1 MKVGYLIPEFP
12 GQTHI
17 WMWREIAH
25 LRELGVEITIFSTR
39 RPPERDRARHAF
51 AAAAEA
57 ETTYL
62 WPRPWLAVVVALLW
76 ALCTRPVGLLR
87 CIGLGLTLP
96 VTPGPAWRRALPLV
110 LPAIVLARA
119 LRRRGIDHVH
129 AQSAK
134 NSAILC
140 MMARRL
146 AEVRY
151 SLVVNARLDEWG
163 GALARKFGEA
173 ALVVT
178 HAEWLRQEILARFP
192 QLGPQRVV
200 RATVGVDTRVWT
212 LPERRPAADGTF
224 RIASVGRLHVNK
236 GFDTL
241 IRAVHELRSRGH
253 AVSLTIAGEGP
264 ARPEL
269 EALIGALELGAHVRL
284 AGSLPE
290 EGVRALL
297 ADADVFALVSREE
310 ALGVV
315 FMEAMATGL
324 PVIGPATGG
333 VGEIITHRRDG
344 LLVAPGDTLATIEA
358 IEQLLLDRALL
369 QSMSNTA
376 RTKAASTFDSR
387 SGSTRL
393 QRALRDVLAGAGM
406 HSKAYRFRQV
416 SCKAP

>member
-119 LRRRGIDHVH
+119 LRRRRIDHVH

-192 QLGPQRVV
+192 QLGPERVV

-297 ADADVFALVSREE
+297 AEADLFALISREE

-324 PVIGPATGG
+324 PVVGPRIGG
-333 VGEIITHRRDG
+333 VGEVVTDGRDG
-344 LLVAPGDTLATIEA
+344 VLVGPSDLLAAVNA
-358 IEQLLLDRALL
+358 IRELTEDDGLRRRMGGA
-369 QSMSNTA
+369 A
-376 RTKAASTFDSR
+376 RQAARRRFDARMGAVS
-387 SGSTRL
+387 L
-393 QRALRDVLAGAGM
+393 QRAIAAAVRG
-406 HSKAYRFRQV
+406 
-416 SCKAP
+416 